1 MKKILLFISLFLI
14 VSVGVAQ
21 KTINV
26 YNYTATAAGGTV
38 NLPLNTFYNAYRVI
52 GAPTLTAS
60 IHFNISGT
68 PVFGTYVVIYYNA
81 SITSGNTKTVSFFN
95 DALYLDIY
103 QSKVSQVITGLWN
116 GSGWEISCLQSSA
129 VSEFY
134 LTNGALIIPYS
145 IENQALDTGV
155 VSLLNIEP
163 QGDGY
168 IFQGTGT
175 AVVANPLSG
184 DATISNAGVLA
195 ISSGAITNSK
205 LGAQAVTVNKVSTTL
220 QTEQVIVTVSF
231 EANELGAYKIK
242 MEYPGTVIDV
252 YAEAVKTI
260 AGTDSGTII
269 LKNNAGTTM
278 TVTTP
283 IVFTASDAFGT
294 AYSSAITQN
303 NSFVDGDIIT
313 VNTAKTTAGGK
324 VLVTLRILRN

>member
-1 MKKILLFISLFLI
+1 MKKIILFLSLFLI
-14 VSVGVAQ
+14 VNIGIAQ
-21 KTINV
+21 KTINI

-60 IHFNISGT
+60 IHFNITGT

-81 SITSGNTKTVSFFN
+81 SIVSSDTRTVSFFN
-95 DALYLDIY
+95 DALYLNPY
-103 QSKVSQVITGLWN
+103 QSRVSQVVTGLWN
-116 GSGWEISCLQSSA
+116 GSGWEISLLQSSA
-129 VSEFY
+129 STEFY
-134 LTNGALIIPYS
+134 LTNGQLIIPHS
-145 IENQALDTGV
+145 IQGVSIDTGA

-163 QGDGY
+163 QTSGY

-175 AVVANPLSG
+175 ANVANALSG
-184 DATISNAGVLA
+184 DATISNAGVLT
-195 ISSGAITNSK
+195 ISTGTITNAK
-205 LGAQAVTVNKVSTTL
+205 LGAQAVTVDKVSTIL

-231 EANELGAYKIK
+231 DSAEQGAYKIK
-242 MEYPGTVIDV
+242 MQYPGTVISV
-252 YAEAVKTI
+252 YAEAVKPISATDN
-260 AGTDSGTII
+260 GTVI

-294 AYSSAITQN
+294 AYSSAITAN